1 MESKTDTL
9 RNRFFEDAR
18 DFLVQADAL
27 ISGSPEGV
35 DEEKV
40 NELFRYVHSVKS
52 EAAQL
57 GYSAVS
63 EGANSLEEQL
73 EAVRDGDLK
82 TDARLLADMR
92 KQFESLNDIVRHLEN
107 QEKNSPNFAQP
118 EFNMFEQQ
126 LLEEASRRGDGF
138 YRIQCDLDPETP
150 MKQAR
155 AYLLLSNL
163 EQIASLIRTEPP
175 IRSENDDLFAT
186 IVVYLTA
193 EVTESEIYQALDV
206 DQVVSSSVDLLS
218 YRTFSP
224 VSSPKNMADGIE
236 PELQDLQS
244 LYRLSGRKLNQFGA
258 YIDEIKITLR
268 ELDLDFG
275 KKVEFPPEL
284 RNRLSHLTQLTQ
296 GFFEEI
302 RAIRTARM
310 DEEFQHL
317 KGLVE
322 NLKDQLHK
330 DVNLEVTGKDVEI
343 DRRVLMVLA
352 DPLTHLIRNAIDHG
366 IESAENRRKSGKSQ
380 KGLVSVAVEE
390 ADDRI
395 EVTVRDDGAGID
407 EDAVR
412 IKAGAPG
419 EIEQATD
426 LLELISRPG
435 FTTRTK
441 ASDLSGRGVGL
452 DLVVQRIRSAGGAV
466 VMKSERGKGTS
477 FTLSLPKGPSYSRL
491 LFFRYRS
498 KLYAVPN
505 QAVDSVSNITK
516 GDLKRSGSGRIYYK
530 SIPAYA
536 GEHIAKIGE
545 MKSYGSFALVLSY
558 LGDNGCM
565 LADDV
570 LFEHDVPE
578 ELLIERGRDTR
589 KQFTVNL
596 GTGKQ
601 QFTYLSPQFI
611 RTE

>member
-163 EQIASLIRTEPP
+163 EQIASVIRTEPP